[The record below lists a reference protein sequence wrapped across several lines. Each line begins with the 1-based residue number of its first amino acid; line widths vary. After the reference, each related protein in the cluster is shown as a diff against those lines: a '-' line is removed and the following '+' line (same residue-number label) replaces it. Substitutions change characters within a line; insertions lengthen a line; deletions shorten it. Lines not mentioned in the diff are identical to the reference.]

1 METEMP
7 QDLWSALEREELHER
22 FAAMSPPHRFEWLRA
37 IGDAKRPETR
47 AKRINECVDAVRA
60 RR

>member
-1 METEMP
+1 MP
-7 QDLWSALEREELHER
+7 QDLWSALEREGLHER
-22 FAAMSPPHRFEWLRA
+22 FAAMSPSHRFEWLRA

-47 AKRINECVDAVRA
+47 AKRINKCVDAVRA